1 MEQRNSKIKRRR
13 SKKVCYFT
21 ANKIEV
27 LDYKDTKI
35 LSRFITDRGKIVP
48 KRNSG
53 LTAKWQRKVANNIKK
68 ATLKTEIKDVDQQI
82 KTVFTEAELNEI
94 YHEKIVDLKA
104 SAKKARETIW
114 SVRKGSDFKKIAK
127 DVYLKHGSR
136 LRRA

>member
-68 ATLKTEIKDVDQQI
+68 ARFMGLLPYYID
-82 KTVFTEAELNEI
+82 N
-94 YHEKIVDLKA
+94 
-104 SAKKARETIW
+104 
-114 SVRKGSDFKKIAK
+114 
-127 DVYLKHGSR
+127 
-136 LRRA
+136 